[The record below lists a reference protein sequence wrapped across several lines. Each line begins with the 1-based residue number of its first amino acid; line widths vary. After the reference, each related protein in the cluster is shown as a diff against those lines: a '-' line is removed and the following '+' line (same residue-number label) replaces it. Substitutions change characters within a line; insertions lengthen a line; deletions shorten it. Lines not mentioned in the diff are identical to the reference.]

1 MCETLHASDLKWFF
15 LEETGDLSE
24 GICELGFGRL
34 CYDEALNTCKQEPN
48 ISKNLRSTE
57 ISWLGNQLVGKM
69 SSIGSVNPKFCMS
82 LQKSLQAERSL
93 YDRAAAI
100 LRQHLA
106 TGQANFTTVALL
118 ELATKCRS
126 IDKNKQ
132 IKLLLETL
140 KVGEIVYGAN
150 KSHEMVAT
158 ILERLSIA
166 YDTTRNT
173 QASMKYREL
182 QNKMELELYSTNSFH
197 EKITKTLMLWAFR
210 SLGIPVV
217 MIV

>member
-1 MCETLHASDLKWFF
+1 MK
-15 LEETGDLSE
+15 
-24 GICELGFGRL
+24 LG
-34 CYDEALNTCKQEPN
+34 E
-48 ISKNLRSTE
+48 
-57 ISWLGNQLVGKM
+57 LVGKM
-69 SSIGSVNPKFCMS
+69 SIIGSVNPKFCMS

-100 LRQHLA
+100 LRQHLS
-106 TGQANFTTVALL
+106 TGQANFTPVALFL
-118 ELATKCRS
+118 GLATKCRS

-173 QASMKYREL
+173 QVSMKYREL
-182 QNKMELELYSTNSFH
+182 QSKMELELYSTNPFH

-210 SLGIPVV
+210 SLGIPV
-217 MIV
+217 